1 MKRNYLG
8 IIFTD
13 HAINRLYNRNIDQ
26 YDAWYT
32 MKNADEIQSGK
43 TTGSKKFIKNYQDQR
58 IEVIAKKNNQNEWV
72 VISCWTRNQGTGK
85 PIFKQDGDFVE
96 KMVTKG
102 LIKMVSLIGSLFKK
116 KK

>member
-32 MKNADEIQSGK
+32 VKNHDGAASGK
-43 TTGSKKFIKNYQDQR
+43 TDGSKKFFKNYKDQR
-58 IEVIAKKNNQNEWV
+58 IEVIAKKNRQGEWV
-72 VISCWTRNQGTGK
+72 VLSCWAKNQGTGK
-85 PIFKQDGDFVE
+85 PIFRKDKDAIE
-96 KMVTKG
+96 KFITKALVNTVG
-102 LIKMVSLIGSLFKK
+102 LIGKLFKRK
-116 KK
+116 